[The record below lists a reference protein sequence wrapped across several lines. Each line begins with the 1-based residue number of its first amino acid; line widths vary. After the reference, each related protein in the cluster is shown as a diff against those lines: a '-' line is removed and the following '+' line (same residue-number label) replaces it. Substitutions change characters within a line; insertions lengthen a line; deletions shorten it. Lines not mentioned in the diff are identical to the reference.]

1 MDETLLIRHFGDT
14 PNMRIID
21 FFLDNMSDYS
31 KKEILEGTGISKTTL
46 YKVWPELERLEIVVP
61 KRKYGN
67 TTLYVLNEA
76 SAFVKQIVAIDNAL
90 CKEAMQKAAKA
101 ELEDPIQASN
111 HVTPRVKAEKAGRTG
126 MPSRNRQCAK
136 AIPMH
141 NQNVQQAMSI
151 PHAEYGRE
159 MA

>member
-67 TTLYVLNEA
+67 MTLYVLNEA

-101 ELEDPIQASN
+101 ELEDPNTSIQSCHTQSKSRESRPNRNAEQKQTVRKSN
-111 HVTPRVKAEKAGRTG
+111 
-126 MPSRNRQCAK
+126 
-136 AIPMH
+136 
-141 NQNVQQAMSI
+141 
-151 PHAEYGRE
+151 PHA
-159 MA
+159 